1 MMMMMMM
8 MMMNENNN
16 NYYYYIYKLL
26 IHTHTHTPK
35 TPHTPFSYIHT
46 HTHTQNPKH
55 HTHPCPVLFMIGESV
70 KLGTR
75 GYIWRKSEKRKMSQ
89 SGRKGDD
96 GSSQDGDESKNAF
109 CRYCFDDGEEE
120 KLIAPCLCCVRR
132 FIYFRDVFNKRLRR
146 TTYYYRVIRNM
157 YISRV

>member
-1 MMMMMMM
+1 MMM

-16 NYYYYIYKLL
+16 NYYYIYKLL
-26 IHTHTHTPK
+26 IHTHTHT
-35 TPHTPFSYIHT
+35 H
-46 HTHTQNPKH
+46 QNNT
-55 HTHPCPVLFMIGESV
+55 THPCAVLFMIGESV